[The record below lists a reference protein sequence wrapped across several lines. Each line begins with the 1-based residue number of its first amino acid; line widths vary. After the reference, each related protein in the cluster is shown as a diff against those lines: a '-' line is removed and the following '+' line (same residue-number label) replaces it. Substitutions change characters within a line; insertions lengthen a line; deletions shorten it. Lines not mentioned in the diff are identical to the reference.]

1 MVTGFGLVV
10 LLLAGFIFAPVVVT
24 VLRWI
29 YLGF

>member
-1 MVTGFGLVV
+1 MVTSFGLLV
-10 LLLAGFIFAPVVVT
+10 LLLAGLIFAPVAVT

>member
-1 MVTGFGLVV
+1 MVTGFGLLV
-10 LLLAGFIFAPVVVT
+10 LLLAGLFLAPLFVT

>member
-1 MVTGFGLVV
+1 LVV
-10 LLLAGFIFAPVVVT
+10 LLLAGLIFAPVVVT